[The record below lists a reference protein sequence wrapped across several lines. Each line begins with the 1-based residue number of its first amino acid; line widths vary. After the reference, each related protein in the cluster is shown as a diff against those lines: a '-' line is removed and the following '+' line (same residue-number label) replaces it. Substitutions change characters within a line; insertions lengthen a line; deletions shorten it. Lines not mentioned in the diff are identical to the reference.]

1 MWGLE
6 SLLQSQQVQASPLEA
21 FTFINHLSLGLLA
34 WGPRRAEGGQE
45 WGDVREGLSLFQGAP
60 APPPPTAIA
69 TKPTM
74 VTRHLLSHEAS
85 HTPALETGAAHVD
98 LR

>member
-45 WGDVREGLSLFQGAP
+45 
-60 APPPPTAIA
+60 
-69 TKPTM
+69 
-74 VTRHLLSHEAS
+74 
-85 HTPALETGAAHVD
+85 
-98 LR
+98 